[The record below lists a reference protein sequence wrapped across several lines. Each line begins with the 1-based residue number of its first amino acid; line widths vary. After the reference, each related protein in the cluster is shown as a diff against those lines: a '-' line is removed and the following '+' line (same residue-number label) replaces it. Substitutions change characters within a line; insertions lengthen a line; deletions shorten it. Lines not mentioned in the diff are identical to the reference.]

1 MVGVGVEVGAAAG
14 LQDEVENIRRKQG
27 ESNEN
32 RDDENIWDVYDAHH
46 LNKSHSRKR
55 KNIKKTEE
63 SKWKWKKKKLNPNHI

>member
-32 RDDENIWDVYDAHH
+32 RDDENIWDV
-46 LNKSHSRKR
+46 
-55 KNIKKTEE
+55 
-63 SKWKWKKKKLNPNHI
+63 